1 MSRFEFLEL
10 PKVPLLAVR
19 SRLVRRVAV
28 AFLVAIVA
36 VQVVLLWPAYT
47 AERDL
52 LLDRLEHEVCVAVK
66 TAIYRYSAEITAGNY
81 EAASAAIAS
90 TTHTTSIMGGIVY
103 DAEGEV
109 ILRFGEPL
117 YFEASELNQTRTD
130 LPGGRMEFYI
140 PPTALDAPI
149 SIAVRADT
157 SWIPSQTSAHLWRVL
172 AIFLVTALVMSI
184 VVTLIVT
191 HMIVEPLGQLRASLM
206 ASGRDLTNAS
216 EFAPLRLGYGVL
228 GDITR
233 IIQQLLQ
240 RVSQTYREEIASFA
254 AMVEQT
260 GDAVFAYDSDGVLVY
275 ANKACLTFC
284 GATSARELKG
294 LGGPQFRLTPDDN
307 PKSLSE
313 LIEGDSFS
321 GEVELVFLDSK
332 PMSCLMSASILKT
345 NDGRVLRTFA
355 TLSDITEMRETQR
368 AVEHKNK
375 ALEEANRIKA
385 EFLAQMSHELR
396 TPLNAIIGFSE
407 ILSARPQSDDD
418 DDVYAFATD
427 INNSGHHLLGLI
439 NDILDLSKLEAG
451 KQELNEA
458 NMDLVDLAKSAYA
471 MLRETARKNGVE
483 LICEFPEAPLEIIC
497 DAMRIKQVLLN
508 LLSNAIKFTSHGGQ
522 VALSIRQTAEQ
533 INVSITDTG
542 IGMKPEDIP
551 KALQP
556 FAQIDSGISRR
567 FEGTGLGLP
576 ICSALVELHGGKM
589 DIQSIYGEGTTVSF
603 TIPISRAVSVAA

>member
-28 AFLVAIVA
+28 AFLVAIAA

-66 TAIYRYSAEITAGNY
+66 TAIYSYSAEITAGNY
-81 EAASAAIAS
+81 QAASAAIAS

-149 SIAVRADT
+149 SIAVRANT

-172 AIFLVTALVMSI
+172 AILLVTALVISI

-556 FAQIDSGISRR
+556 FAQIDSGMSRR

-589 DIQSIYGEGTTVSF
+589 DIQSTYGKGTTVSF